1 MNGILTKITIA
12 ASIAASCVALS
23 SSASAGEVLDRVL
36 AKKTLTVAV
45 GTDWGPMSHLN
56 DKHELDGDD
65 IDVVKGIAKHLD
77 VEIKF
82 VTPGWD
88 LIAGGKWDG
97 RWDLGMGQMVPT
109 QARSEKFAF
118 VPYFYGPVVAVIHKD
133 SKATKLSD
141 LDGKVVGSGAGTTA
155 ESYAKQ
161 ALTPNWI
168 NAKPVNYE
176 FKPSDVK
183 SYESTNVA
191 FDDLRLGDGTRLDA
205 VLTDSTIAGDA
216 VKAGYP
222 FKVLGTLFSAP
233 GAIAMEKG
241 DKDFHDKVAAAVQ
254 AMKDDGTLSKL
265 SVKWFGADYTS
276 EQ

>member
-1 MNGILTKITIA
+1 MTRITVA
-12 ASIAASCVALS
+12 ASISVSLVALS
-23 SSASAGEVLDRVL
+23 SSAYAGQVLNRVL
-36 AKKTLTVAV
+36 ASKTLTVAV

-56 DKHELDGDD
+56 ENKEVDGGD
-65 IDVVKGIAKHLD
+65 IDLVKGIAKHLG
-77 VEIKF
+77 VEVKF

-88 LIAGGKWDG
+88 LIAGGNWQG

-109 QARSEKFAF
+109 KARAEKLDF
-118 VPYFYGPVVAVIHKD
+118 VVYCYGPVVAVVHKD
-133 SKATKLSD
+133 SKAAKLSD
-141 LDGKVVGSGAGTTA
+141 LDGKVVGAGAGTTA
-155 ESYAKQ
+155 ESYAKHT
-161 ALTPNWI
+161 LTPNWI

-176 FKPSDVK
+176 FKPSEVK

-191 FDDLRLGDGTRLDA
+191 FDDLRLGDGARLDA
-205 VLTDSTIAGDA
+205 VVTDSTIVNDA

-241 DKDFHDKVAAAVQ
+241 DKEFHDKVAAAVE
-254 AMKDDGTLSKL
+254 AMREDGTLTKL
-265 SVKWFGADYTS
+265 SMKWFGTDLTY